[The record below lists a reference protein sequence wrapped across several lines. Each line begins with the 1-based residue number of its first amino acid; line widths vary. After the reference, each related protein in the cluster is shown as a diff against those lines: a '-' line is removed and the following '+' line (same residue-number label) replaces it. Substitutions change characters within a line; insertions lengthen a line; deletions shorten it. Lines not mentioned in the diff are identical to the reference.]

1 MSFIKPSMTSL
12 NFNWIITKHELRR
25 AYKDAS
31 FMPAKIN
38 ILKKA
43 LKNLIRTHKF
53 VKIMVM
59 MELLVFY
66 GPPFPLRD
74 HAGNDL
80 LYPETPE
87 SSGSFWSPSPSE
99 SESSREATPSV
110 SRGGWWAAGPGQRVS
125 S

>member
-1 MSFIKPSMTSL
+1 MSFIEPSMTSL

-66 GPPFPLRD
+66 VDWNFI
-74 HAGNDL
+74 
-80 LYPETPE
+80 Y
-87 SSGSFWSPSPSE
+87 
-99 SESSREATPSV
+99 
-110 SRGGWWAAGPGQRVS
+110 
-125 S
+125 